1 MHALYNH
8 LKFPFKDLMKTLS
21 SRRTDAETLKNLLE
35 DLRDNEVKPPP
46 GCIEALSE
54 YQALTEEVNVSSGPS
69 LHSI

>member
-1 MHALYNH
+1 
-8 LKFPFKDLMKTLS
+8 MKTLS

-46 GCIEALSE
+46 GCIEALGE